1 MHDPRAPRDSRNATA
16 LNERRRP
23 DVAGSQSS
31 QIDRRHVGFALV
43 LVIGA
48 GFVWG
53 CSPGLSTSD
62 QNVRGQSPSGNA
74 LVVPGNKVW
83 TKTSVHVT
91 AGQPVTLT
99 ASGEIQLGHDDEC
112 LCHQGERQI
121 APIGT
126 YFFGTD
132 AEQKN
137 FPLPTAGKGPTP
149 AFSLIGRIGDGKPF
163 YIGKSKS
170 FVAESTGVLWLGV
183 NDYNPNKNGGEFL
196 VEYSQ
201 PEAVQPVKYEKI
213 VPSIVS
219 GGAPLPGCQV
229 VVFYV
234 DGLRPDVVEEMAAM
248 GHLPNIK
255 EMFIDGGTTMNR
267 CFTAFPSDTITSN
280 GTMWTGCFSDRHG
293 LKGQVS
299 FSRDSLSSH
308 SHLDPLGPQ
317 RSGRLLAPQ
326 GLEKAWQQ
334 AEGTSRGWLQGEK
347 ARADW
352 IASQSSQVPPLYS
365 YLRDDDQDWGTGVL
379 PIMSEVPPVLWTRS
393 LTRYLPYLRSDQA
406 WEYIDDA
413 NAHFAV
419 RHLVGGSQPV
429 KVIWLPETD
438 SCSHKHSRGQF
449 GMTRRTIA
457 KADHLIGKVVS
468 AVKTHGRFDKTYFL
482 LVSDHGHHGGRDSFL
497 QRYDLA
503 NEFFYEPRQVTKSGK
518 WVGGGLGLSVRQ
530 HRFNNQH
537 PEDDE
542 RQFVFIDG
550 EADGV
555 ARVFLPKGAY
565 DSQDWSGPNA
575 PGNLLAYPINK
586 KQPPIN
592 LIERLTQATA
602 TDSAGNT
609 VPVVDLVLTKLNEHS
624 ILIATADR
632 GYAVVSREHD
642 AERGW
647 LYRYE
652 AVTDVRPNARGEI
665 EYRADT
671 MALTDPLR
679 LYETLQPRLLEYPH
693 DERTWLRMTANTIY
707 PDSIVALTRH
717 MLWQENLRHREA
729 EYAPDCVV
737 TARAGWYFDRTN
749 SPGTMHGY
757 PLADAMRASLF
768 VAGPNIRKG
777 ARIEEPCRLV
787 DLTPTLLEMSGHAKA
802 GRHFD
807 GEPLRLFYQNAESPD
822 LETDLALPLVQRRA
836 GDNHSLA
843 VHHRAIEPVVSR
855 SVYWDEIETGAA
867 SDIAY
872 APTTPYAHLPYT
884 INDVNSPWDLNN
896 VAYSLM
902 SIPDWNL
909 YRLFDDVISPIS
921 GRKDFLVEHVET
933 LDLNARKVAPGWAAD
948 GLNSLNVDS
957 ITLNDYNIMSQGNL
971 TRIDRSIDWMQG
983 RSLAL
988 DETIAGS
995 LDMQVNPVSKGI
1007 HKGIDA
1013 TQYAFWDLYRF
1024 GQRVIIKVVDETLL
1038 NGMEDQTDAAVN
1050 SWDQLP
1056 AERTVEE

>member
-1 MHDPRAPRDSRNATA
+1 MLSSRTHHAFRVRRTSRNAIAFRETRPVDTVGESCILILA
-16 LNERRRP
+16 LIP
-23 DVAGSQSS
+23 LALF
-31 QIDRRHVGFALV
+31 FA
-43 LVIGA
+43 
-48 GFVWG
+48 G
-53 CSPGLSTSD
+53 CSPGLSTND
-62 QNVRGQSPSGNA
+62 QNVRGQSPTSDT
-74 LVVPGNKVW
+74 LVVPGNKNW
-83 TKTSVHVT
+83 TKTNIRVN

-99 ASGEIQLGHDDEC
+99 ASGEIQLGHEEEC
-112 LCHQGERQI
+112 LCRQGERQI
-121 APIGT
+121 APMGT

-170 FVAESTGVLWLGV
+170 FVADATGELWLGI
-183 NDYNPNKNGGEFL
+183 NDYSPHKNRGEFF
-196 VEYSQ
+196 VEYAQ
-201 PEAVQPVKYEKI
+201 PEAVQPVKFETI
-213 VPSIVS
+213 IPSIVTA
-219 GGAPLPGCQV
+219 GAPLPGCQV

-234 DGLRPDVVEEMAAM
+234 DGLRPDVVEEMAAT

-255 EMFIDGGTTMNR
+255 ELFIDGGTTMNR

-299 FSRDSLSSH
+299 FSRKSLASH

-326 GLEKAWQQ
+326 GVEKAWLQ
-334 AEGTSRGWLQGEK
+334 AEGSTRGWFKGEK

-457 KADHLIGKVVS
+457 KADHHIGKIVS
-468 AVKTHGRFDKTYFL
+468 AIKTHGKFDKTYFL

-503 NEFFYEPRQVTKSGK
+503 NEFFYEPRHVTKSGK
-518 WVGGGLGLSVRQ
+518 WVGGGLGLTVRQ
-530 HRFNNQH
+530 HRFVNQH
-537 PEDDE
+537 PEDDDT
-542 RQFVFIDG
+542 QFVFIDG
-550 EADGV
+550 EADGT

-565 DSQDWSGPNA
+565 DSKDWSGPNR
-575 PGNLLAYPINK
+575 PGDLLAYPINK
-586 KQPPIN
+586 KQSPVN
-592 LIERLTQATA
+592 LIERLARATA
-602 TDSAGNT
+602 TDSAGNSI
-609 VPVVDLVLTKLNEHS
+609 PVVDLVLTKLNDHS
-624 ILIATADR
+624 ILVATADR
-632 GYAVVSREHD
+632 GYAVISRERD

-652 AVTDVRPNARGEI
+652 VVTDVRPNAQGEI
-665 EYRADT
+665 EYRPDT
-671 MALTDPLR
+671 TALTDPLR
-679 LYETLQPRLLEYPH
+679 LYDVLQPRLLEYPH
-693 DERTWLRMTANTIY
+693 DERTWLRMTAESMY
-707 PDSIVALTRH
+707 PDSIVTLTRH
-717 MLWQENLRHREA
+717 MLWQENLRHRED
-729 EYAPDCVV
+729 EYAPDFVV
-737 TARAGWYFDRTN
+737 TARAGWYFDRVN

-757 PLADAMRASLF
+757 PLADAMRASMF
-768 VAGPNIRKG
+768 VSGPNIRKG

-787 DLTPTLLEMSGHAKA
+787 DLTPTLLEMSGHAKID
-802 GRHFD
+802 RKFD
-807 GEPLRLFYQNAESPD
+807 GTPLRLFYRNS
-822 LETDLALPLVQRRA
+822 ETEPADSDLALPVAQRRA
-836 GDNHSLA
+836 GEKYSLA
-843 VHHRAIEPVVSR
+843 VHHREFEPVVAR
-855 SVYWDEIETGAA
+855 SVFWDEIETGAA
-867 SDIAY
+867 GDINY
-872 APTTPYAHLPYT
+872 EPTKPYGHLPYT
-884 INDVNSPWDLNN
+884 INDANSPWDVNN
-896 VAYSLM
+896 MAYSLM

-909 YRLFDDVISPIS
+909 YRLFDDVISPVS
-921 GRKDFLVEHVET
+921 RKKDYVIEHVET
-933 LDLNARKVAPGWAAD
+933 LDLNARRVAPGWVAD
-948 GLNSLNVDS
+948 GLNSLHVDS
-957 ITLNDYNIMSQGNL
+957 ITLNDYNILSQGNL
-971 TRIDRSIDWMQG
+971 SRIDRSIDWVQG
-983 RSLAL
+983 RSLAV
-988 DETIAGS
+988 DKSIARS
-995 LDMQVNPVSKGI
+995 LGMGVNPISKGI

-1013 TQYAFWDLYRF
+1013 TQYAFWDVYRL
-1024 GQRVIIKVVDETLL
+1024 GQRTMIKVLDETIL
-1038 NGMEDQTDAAVN
+1038 NGIEDQTAAAVN

-1056 AERTVEE
+1056 AERIVDE